1 MIRVHTEGSVPA
13 MKGSKMSPIRSKGRL
28 DGRNP
33 TCLREAL
40 FGISLVSLWLLLSA
54 CGGTSG
60 PDSSDGTL
68 PPAIDLWPASSP
80 GALTAS
86 RQGCDILAGPTTPG
100 GSFIVTLTESVQPDR
115 APIPHNGS
123 ERMVFAQLYETLVQ
137 VDCAGEARPGLA
149 ERWTCTEDS
158 TVWVFTIREGARF
171 WDGTRITAEDVRR
184 AWFENENCPTVS
196 GRTSPWNWLN
206 ARAKTVNV
214 LDARRLAV
222 RLPEPHARFPMLL
235 AHPATAVCVE
245 RPGWTWP
252 VGSGPCR
259 LRASDP
265 APMPDLACLPNQNH
279 PARPTWKNLT
289 FRILPGTDP
298 RDQVATD
305 TDLILVRDM
314 AAVDFYD
321 DAPGFNPVPLPWTRL
336 YLLVCPPEMNPRG
349 SGRWMNAAGKFDAGR
364 DLTAVSAR
372 AWPEIV
378 FPAGGNNDC
387 PQLSGP
393 VTGAGSARLD
403 WNLASKNLDQDVIA
417 YPGDDPGAREM
428 AHRLGA
434 LAGQPART
442 AALPEDSIEF
452 ALQWQMAGAF
462 ILPFDQQYPTGCLQ
476 MATLLGNAAWLQKA
490 ALAQAG
496 PTSDSLASADRYA
509 ETRQEPPAEALT
521 RLGLVTPLGVSRSW
535 LVVRGSLAGLE
546 LAFDGTPLLA
556 GLGAAAEAADAEA
569 AP

>member
-1 MIRVHTEGSVPA
+1 MA
-13 MKGSKMSPIRSKGRL
+13 
-28 DGRNP
+28 
-33 TCLREAL
+33 A
-40 FGISLVSLWLLLSA
+40 FAISLASLLLLLAS

-60 PDSSDGTL
+60 PESSGGDRS
-68 PPAIDLWPASSP
+68 PAIDLWPASAA
-80 GALTAS
+80 GDLTSS
-86 RQGCDILAGPTTPG
+86 RQGCDVLGGPTLPG
-100 GSFIVTLTESVQPDR
+100 GNFIVTVTESVDPSR
-115 APIPHNGS
+115 APIPHNGA
-123 ERMVFAQLYETLVQ
+123 ERMIFAQLYETLVQ

-171 WDGTRITAEDVRR
+171 WDGTKITANDVRR
-184 AWFENENCPTVS
+184 AWFENEECPSVS

-235 AHPATAVCVE
+235 AHPATAVCVK

-252 VGSGPCR
+252 VGSGPAR

-265 APMPDLACLPNQNH
+265 APMPDLVCLPNLNH
-279 PARPTWKNLT
+279 PDGPTWKSLA
-289 FRILPGTDP
+289 FRVLPGADP

-305 TDLILVRDM
+305 MDLILVRDM
-314 AAVDFYD
+314 TAVSFFD
-321 DAPGFNPVPLPWTRL
+321 DAPGFHAVPMPWTRL
-336 YLLVCPPEMNPRG
+336 YLLICPPEMNPHG
-349 SGRWMNAAGKFDAGR
+349 SGRWMSAAGKMDAGR

-372 AWPEIV
+372 DWSEIV
-378 FPAGGNNDC
+378 FPAGGNTEC

-403 WNLASKNLDQDVIA
+403 WNLASKKLAPEVIA
-417 YPGDDPGAREM
+417 YPGEDPGAREL

-434 LAGQPART
+434 LAGQPAR
-442 AALPEDSIEF
+442 AVSLPEGSIEF

-476 MATLLGNAAWLQKA
+476 LATLLGNAAWLQKA
-490 ALAQAG
+490 ALNQ
-496 PTSDSLASADRYA
+496 TERLSDSLVSADINA
-509 ETRQEPPAEALT
+509 EPQRESPGELLIQQ
-521 RLGLVTPLGVSRSW
+521 GLARPLGVSRSW
-535 LVVRGSLAGLE
+535 LVVRGSLAGLK

-556 GLGAAAEAADAEA
+556 GLGAAAEIADTEGT
-569 AP
+569 P